1 MTIGRLILP
10 AILLLPLVEIA
21 GFVWIGPLLGVWGTL
36 LWTLMAALIGLR
48 LLSRESVGAL
58 KRADKA
64 LRSGRSPAVN
74 VADAGLAALAGFLL
88 LIPGFITDFA
98 GLALALRPVR
108 LWIAARA
115 MGRFGLER
123 ARRAKPGVVEL
134 EVSEYQEVSRQPTSP
149 PTRNSDAED
158 AVIDDE
164 SSKPSPGATASDT
177 PWRKP

>member
-1 MTIGRLILP
+1 MAPKGIRGPRRRGSGRAEGRSWGRLVLP

-58 KRADKA
+58 KRAEQA
-64 LRSGRSPAVN
+64 LRTGRSPAVN
-74 VADAGLAALAGFLL
+74 VADAGLAALAGILL
-88 LIPGFITDFA
+88 IIPGFITDIA

-115 MGRFGLER
+115 MGRFGLAR
-123 ARRAKPGVVEL
+123 ARHAKPGVGRAGGWRIYRRL
-134 EVSEYQEVSRQPTSP
+134 ARL
-149 PTRNSDAED
+149 
-158 AVIDDE
+158 
-164 SSKPSPGATASDT
+164 GAARGR
-177 PWRKP
+177 P